1 MSWWQ
6 LLVVLGFALLLLLG
20 RGVWWLY
27 QRGVA
32 LRADALLRARYL
44 DALRYEFPEA
54 FEVLSSFDR
63 NKGLETLTESHPDLE
78 QAVNEIKNYARR
90 EFQARKQ
97 IPSLKISPQP
107 ASGGDSKKLKAAL
120 VTIVR
125 GIYTN
130 PENVDV
136 LGEGGEDALDAFM
149 SSLVE

>member
-6 LLVVLGFALLLLLG
+6 SLVVLGFALLLLLG

-44 DALRYEFPEA
+44 ARRYEFPEA

-97 IPSLKISPQP
+97 IPSLHQEETP
-107 ASGGDSKKLKAAL
+107 
-120 VTIVR
+120 R
-125 GIYTN
+125 N
-130 PENVDV
+130 
-136 LGEGGEDALDAFM
+136 
-149 SSLVE
+149 